1 MLNHTLYQIE
11 EFSDI
16 WADACLR
23 DSEGRLMFLS
33 VYGRDGVLMQ
43 MLAAFELG
51 ASQRGVNQIHLVGR
65 DGERHRVDV
74 GDVKRLDKHAGK
86 LPRQNL
92 FGPLNQM
99 WLFDRG
105 MRSPDRANRIGWAL
119 HSSSAAR
126 RSAALNV
133 VGVLMVGTA
142 ITASSSIQ
150 RSTMRPVNSG
160 DRRATKTR
168 ESRLVSWCIGY
179 SRPPTVARYWHS
191 TDCVMP

>member
-51 ASQRGVNQIHLVGR
+51 ASQRGVNQIHLVGK

-119 HSSSAAR
+119 HQSSAAG
-126 RSAALNV
+126 RS
-133 VGVLMVGTA
+133 
-142 ITASSSIQ
+142 
-150 RSTMRPVNSG
+150 RSTIALPRLPMRAAQS
-160 DRRATKTR
+160 TR
-168 ESRLVSWCIGY
+168 SRNPLVHCRKLSL
-179 SRPPTVARYWHS
+179 T
-191 TDCVMP
+191 